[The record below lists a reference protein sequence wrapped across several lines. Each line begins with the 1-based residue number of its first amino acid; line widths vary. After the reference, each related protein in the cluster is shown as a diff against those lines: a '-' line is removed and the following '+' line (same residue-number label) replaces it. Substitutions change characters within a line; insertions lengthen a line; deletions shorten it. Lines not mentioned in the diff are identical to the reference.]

1 MGTRHLTMVVL
12 DGQTRVAQYGQWDG
26 YPEGQGNT
34 VLEFLSSMD
43 RPLFEQ
49 KVRAS
54 RFATDEEQ
62 EAALKEIGVDVGA
75 KGCWLTEEQSE
86 KFNAK
91 FPAFS
96 RDHGAAV
103 LQLICDSPAGVV
115 LRDSSQFGLE
125 SLFCEYAYVIDLDK
139 NVLEYYRGFN
149 TDPAADIGR
158 FAALKPE
165 NYADE
170 ESHDKKRTYQ
180 PVRLVKVYP
189 LDALPTVRQ
198 LIDDGTTE
206 EERKEREEEEKKA
219 AKAVKVS
226 DAVPAECETTPA
238 PNQ

>member
-1 MGTRHLTMVVL
+1 M
-12 DGQTRVAQYGQWDG
+12 AQYGQWDG
-26 YPEGQGNT
+26 YPKGQGST

-54 RFATDEEQ
+54 RFATAEEQ

-75 KGCWLTEEQSE
+75 EACWLTEEQSE

-96 RDHGAAV
+96 RDHGAKV

-125 SLFCEYAYVIDLDK
+125 SLFCEFAYVIDLDK

-165 NYADE
+165 DYVGA
-170 ESHDKKRTYQ
+170 ESYDKKRTYQ
-180 PVRLVKVYP
+180 PVRLVKTYP
-189 LDALPTVRQ
+189 LDALPTVQQ

-206 EERKEREEEEKKA
+206 EERKEREEEEKA
-219 AKAVKVS
+219 AKAVEVS
-226 DAVPAECETTPA
+226 DAVPAECGTTPA